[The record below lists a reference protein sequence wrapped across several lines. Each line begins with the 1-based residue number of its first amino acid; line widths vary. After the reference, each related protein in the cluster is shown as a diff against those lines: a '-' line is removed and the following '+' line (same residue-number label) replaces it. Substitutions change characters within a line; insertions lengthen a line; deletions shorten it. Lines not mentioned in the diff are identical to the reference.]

1 MKKCLELRKIFQ
13 HRKIFKE
20 SVSTRYFLFV
30 DTVSTWYFL
39 FVDTVSTRYILFV
52 DTVSTRYFLFVDT
65 VSTRY
70 FLFVDTVSM
79 NRHLLLIFEYYVL
92 NHICRSYQAF
102 YRIEINLVEKK
113 L

>member
-1 MKKCLELRKIFQ
+1 MFPLGCWIYWIFFKSLKILQ
-13 HRKIFKE
+13 E

-30 DTVSTWYFL
+30 DTVSTWYF
-39 FVDTVSTRYILFV
+39 LFV

-79 NRHLLLIFEYYVL
+79 NRHLLFI
-92 NHICRSYQAF
+92 NQCYQ
-102 YRIEINLVEKK
+102 I
-113 L
+113 